1 MRLVSAAK
9 SCRRTPSGLS
19 SRRPR
24 SRPKSTRCGSIRD
37 TPLLVDGPFGLPTVI
52 DGPCEGERLDTMI
65 EQIRSAL
72 ERLSSGQV
80 LEEVR
85 GAIREYR
92 EAKKRDARAGR
103 SR

>member
-1 MRLVSAAK
+1 
-9 SCRRTPSGLS
+9 
-19 SRRPR
+19 
-24 SRPKSTRCGSIRD
+24 
-37 TPLLVDGPFGLPTVI
+37 
-52 DGPCEGERLDTMI
+52 MI

-72 ERLSSGQV
+72 ERLSSGQA

-92 EAKKRDARAGR
+92 EAKKRDTRAGR

>member
-1 MRLVSAAK
+1 
-9 SCRRTPSGLS
+9 
-19 SRRPR
+19 
-24 SRPKSTRCGSIRD
+24 
-37 TPLLVDGPFGLPTVI
+37 
-52 DGPCEGERLDTMI
+52 MI